1 MYDVSTDA
9 SGEQS
14 GLSRG
19 TDGRHQHDVRVADEI
34 DHALKLTVIVAIT
47 LARGLGQASLDKAKH
62 IAIQVEDLEARGS
75 TEVLVNELP
84 VRATDG
90 HAQRRRSRRLRTL
103 PGLKRRILP
112 RFRLRRSRADGGRG
126 GGCHA
131 TKYIDPA

>member
-1 MYDVSTDA
+1 MFGW
-9 SGEQS
+9 SGGELLIVLFLVLLLF
-14 GLSRG
+14 GG
-19 TDGRHQHDVRVADEI
+19 A
-34 DHALKLTVIVAIT
+34 KLPS